1 MHGYFYCMTINY
13 NANVFPNI
21 VSSIVEL
28 QCQNDEGLTSY
39 GTAVCIDN
47 EGINITNAHVLQYT
61 ENNIKKNFN
70 KLSLRFTNEES
81 YFFAE
86 IINVDEGYDLALIK
100 SIEKNNNHKSIK
112 FFKSDS
118 IKTGGNVYACGN
130 SQN

>member
-1 MHGYFYCMTINY
+1 MTINY

-47 EGINITNAHVLQYT
+47 EGIYITNAHVLQYT

-81 YFFAE
+81 YFSAE
-86 IINVDEGYDLALIK
+86 IINVDEETTKEEPKSNLKDLATELVEKKPTTKKSLLIK
-100 SIEKNNNHKSIK
+100 R
-112 FFKSDS
+112 
-118 IKTGGNVYACGN
+118 GGNE
-130 SQN
+130 